1 MMENENVCNEFRC
14 PEFVPANAPDDF
26 CIPEECCPDK
36 IPQPKFPSPNSCL
49 SEEELEEVE
58 ANLEEV
64 NNLLL
69 DLGLS
74 GEREPNEIFKEAFD
88 GLVGQQVIVKL
99 NCPSLIREGKN
110 MSVKGRVYLVGQDF
124 VLLKRKKS
132 DVLVRFKQVLLIK
145 LKNRY
150 AEPESEARLND
161 IDPCFR
167 RRLTFNFGE
176 VVSSSPELIQLFFRL
191 NLKIYL
197 MLLIGETVK
206 VSLDGR
212 KMKGKIC
219 EVHDESFTIKMKK
232 KEREIPMNNVCKIS
246 LLKK

>member
-1 MMENENVCNEFRC
+1 MENENGCRDFRC

-26 CIPEECCPDK
+26 CIPEECCPEQ
-36 IPQPKFPSPNSCL
+36 IPQPKYPSPNSCL
-49 SEEELEEVE
+49 PEEELEEVE
-58 ANLEEV
+58 ANIEAV
-64 NNLLL
+64 NELLL
-69 DLGLS
+69 NLGLS

-99 NCPSLIREGKN
+99 ICPSLIRDGKN
-110 MSVKGRVYLVGQDF
+110 MSIKGRVYLVGQDF

-132 DVLVRFKQVLLIK
+132 DVLVRFEQVLLIK
-145 LKNRY
+145 LKNRF
-150 AEPESEARLND
+150 AEPESEARLSD

-167 RRLTFNFGE
+167 RSLTYNFGE

-197 MLLIGETVK
+197 MLLIGEKVK

-212 KMKGKIC
+212 KMKGKVC
-219 EVHDESFTIKMKK
+219 EVHDESFTIKMKS
-232 KEREIPMNNVCKIS
+232 KEREIPINNVCKIAV
-246 LLKK
+246 LKK